1 MNDSKIR
8 CPWCLSSELMIEYQ
22 DTEWGVPVHND
33 QK

>member
-22 DTEWGVPVHND
+22 DTEWGVPAHND